1 MASKILIGV
10 SVTLLVLV
18 LAYVA
23 RLVYLVQNTP
33 AAQGFGS
40 GMAIAACP
48 TAKPNCVC
56 TLNTEDGFKANPI
69 AFTSD
74 AASVLAKLKLAI
86 QTEPN
91 SEIVFENARQL
102 EVTFKTALFGFR
114 DDASF
119 ALNLP
124 AKQIEFRSSSR
135 VGYSDLGVNR
145 KRMERIRAAF
155 SANNSANK

>member
-1 MASKILIGV
+1 MASKILIGIAIV
-10 SVTLLVLV
+10 LLVLV

-23 RLVYLVQNTP
+23 RLIYLVQNTP
-33 AAQGFGS
+33 AAQGFGN
-40 GMAIAACP
+40 GLAITACA
-48 TAKPNCVC
+48 TSKPNCVS
-56 TLNTEDGFKANPI
+56 TLNTEDGFKASPI
-69 AFTSD
+69 TFTGD
-74 AASVLAKLKLAI
+74 TASALAKLKAAI

-91 SEIVFENARQL
+91 AEVVFENAQQI

-124 AKQIEFRSSSR
+124 TNQIEFRSQSR

-145 KRMERIRAAF
+145 KRMERIRAEFARI
-155 SANNSANK
+155 NPQ

>member
-1 MASKILIGV
+1 MASKIFIGIAIV
-10 SVTLLVLV
+10 LLVLV

-23 RLVYLVQNTP
+23 RLIYLVQNTP

-40 GMAIAACP
+40 ASAITACA
-48 TAKPNCVC
+48 TSKPNCVS

-69 AFTSD
+69 AFTGD
-74 AASVLAKLKLAI
+74 AASALAKLKAAI

-91 SEIVFENARQL
+91 SEVVFENAQQID
-102 EVTFKTALFGFR
+102 VTFKTALFGFR

-124 AKQIEFRSSSR
+124 ASQIEFRSQSR
-135 VGYSDLGVNR
+135 VGYSDLGVNS

-155 SANNSANK
+155 SAGEKS